1 MSKQTYLAD
10 IFFLLGDEKRK
21 LPLILVTFLL
31 VSMLDLVSISLVGGY
46 VTLLTQP
53 AESLPDLAKTIMQWL
68 GVDQGELPILGLGLF
83 LIGIFL
89 VKAVVALGVQRV
101 IFAFSMSQMALL
113 RTRVIRAIQQ
123 MPYAVFVRRNSA
135 EYVNTVVS
143 YVGQYTGSLKY
154 ILGLVSE
161 GLVAIAI
168 FVLLTAVSG
177 TALALLLFIGLVLV
191 VGFDKIFRHRLP
203 RAGKLSNEGNQLAI
217 RAINEWAAG
226 FKEIRV
232 LGREQYF
239 FDQVSDGSW
248 QVARANTF
256 TQLVGAIPRYLV
268 EVAIIMFVVLLVG
281 LNAAQG
287 NSLQSIYPIIGMM
300 GVAALRLGPIISLV
314 ITSFTALRINRP
326 GIKLLR
332 SEFDHFDNVSGRPL
346 IRGEGND
353 QKPFKELAL
362 RQVSFSYAEES
373 SPALTDISLSLSA
386 GESIGLIGPSGSGK
400 TTLVDII
407 LGFLECQKGEISLNN
422 EPLHNHL
429 QSWRRQI
436 AYLPQE
442 NFLID
447 DTIRE
452 NISLAGRDKEV
463 DTYRLQ
469 LALSQA
475 RIADFVAELPNGL
488 DTTLG
493 ENGVRVSGGQRQRI
507 ALARAFYHQR
517 NVLIMDEAT
526 SALDTKTEGEIVKEI
541 SQLKGSITMIFIAH
555 RLTTLQHCDRIYR
568 LDKGRIVEAGSYE
581 EVTGK
586 IS

>member
-1 MSKQTYLAD
+1 MLKLTYLKD
-10 IFFLLGDEKRK
+10 LFFLLGDEKRK
-21 LPLILVTFLL
+21 LPFILVIFFL
-31 VSMLDLVSISLVGGY
+31 VSLLDLVSISLVGGY
-46 VTLLTQP
+46 VSLLTQP
-53 AESLPDLAKTIMQWL
+53 AESWPDLVKKLIRWF
-68 GVDQGELPILGLGLF
+68 GVDQSKPPVLGLGLA
-83 LIGIFL
+83 LIGVFL
-89 VKAVVALGVQRV
+89 VKAVVAIGVQRV
-101 IFAFSMSQMALL
+101 IFGFSMSQMALL
-113 RTRVIRAIQQ
+113 RMKAINAIQQ
-123 MPYAVFVRRNSA
+123 MPYALFIKRNSA
-135 EYVNTVVS
+135 EYVNAVVH
-143 YVGQYTGSLKY
+143 YVGQYTGSLRY
-154 ILGLVSE
+154 ILGLISE

-168 FVLLTAVSG
+168 FVLLTVVSG
-177 TALALLLFIGLVLV
+177 MALVLLVIVGLVLV
-191 VGFDKIFRHRLP
+191 VSFDKIFRNRLP
-203 RAGKLSNEGNQLAI
+203 RAGKLSNQGNQLVI
-217 RAINEWAAG
+217 RAISEWATG

-268 EVAIIMFVVLLVG
+268 EVAIITFVVLLVG
-281 LNAAQG
+281 FNTAQG

-300 GVAALRLGPIISLV
+300 AVAALRLGPIISLV
-314 ITSFTALRINRP
+314 ITSFAALRTNRP
-326 GIKLLR
+326 GITLLR
-332 SEFDHFDNVSGRPL
+332 KEFAHFDNVSGRPL
-346 IRGEGND
+346 IRSNKND

-362 RQVSFSYAEES
+362 RQVSFSYTEES
-373 SPALTDISLSLSA
+373 NPTLTDISLSLSA

-452 NISLAGRDKEV
+452 NISLAGGDQEV